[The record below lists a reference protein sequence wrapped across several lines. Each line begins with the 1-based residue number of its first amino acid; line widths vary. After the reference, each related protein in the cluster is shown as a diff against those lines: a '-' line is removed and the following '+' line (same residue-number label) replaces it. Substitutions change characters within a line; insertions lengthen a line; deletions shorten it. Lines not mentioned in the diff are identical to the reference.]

1 MRHVP
6 CILERLDLGSIVG
19 ELLHQ
24 KAIDESSAVKAVK
37 S

>member
-6 CILERLDLGSIVG
+6 CILERLDLDSMVG
-19 ELLHQ
+19 ELLQ